1 MVILGLSLSSDTHAS
16 LLVDGEIKSCVGEE
30 RLSRIRNYTGFP
42 FRAIK
47 EVLELES
54 LDPKDIDL
62 VSVGFED
69 YLEIRNPLDIELLMK
84 RGGDIDFANEKPW
97 WYLKNTLREST
108 DVDFHPSQSGPIFFQ
123 IKQTTT
129 HKVGRPQKL
138 Y

>member
-30 RLSRIRNYTGFP
+30 RLSRIKNYTGFP

-62 VSVGFED
+62 VSIGFED
-69 YLEIRNPLDIELLMK
+69 YLGIRNPLDIELLMK
-84 RGGDIDFANEKPW
+84 RGGDIDFSNGNRDTVFV
-97 WYLKNTLREST
+97 L
-108 DVDFHPSQSGPIFFQ
+108 
-123 IKQTTT
+123 
-129 HKVGRPQKL
+129 
-138 Y
+138 